1 MQDFLDM
8 SLDDLI
14 AKNKKPGGYNRN
26 ANFRPKDRDRTA
38 RVAGSGP
45 DRRFLNRLSARTTPY
60 SLIQEKVVLSGGGS
74 KAQEGTKLYI
84 SNLNSDVSNDD
95 LEFPA
100 LDVTWNIFT
109 NLSLKAQKMSL
120 IMSLER
126 AKTYFSNGQ
135 ILFSDVGEV
144 MQNTIHYDKN
154 GKSKGTAEVV
164 FVHYLDAL
172 AAIKRY
178 DTVRLDGKPLKIE
191 LVGVNVVTPHALP
204 PTGDGILGKPISAF
218 KRGEVKNVI
227 IHGEDNRR
235 GWREFKGC
243 LKNFFNKKSQIL
255 ENESLKRKVINRAA
269 SKHESISYAKEENV
283 EKRWERAVVVYRDWL
298 EEGWIE
304 ISSEKLHRKT
314 NICPL
319 FADNNSMVS

>member
-95 LEFPA
+95 LE
-100 LDVTWNIFT
+100 
-109 NLSLKAQKMSL
+109 
-120 IMSLER
+120 
-126 AKTYFSNGQ
+126 

-218 KRGEVKNVI
+218 KRGPGHGHGHGKMDIMSLLHGNNGSGRGRSRGPQLGR
-227 IHGEDNRR
+227 IHNENKVTAEDLDAELEKYRL
-235 GWREFKGC
+235 EA
-243 LKNFFNKKSQIL
+243 LQI
-255 ENESLKRKVINRAA
+255 K
-269 SKHESISYAKEENV
+269 
-283 EKRWERAVVVYRDWL
+283 
-298 EEGWIE
+298 
-304 ISSEKLHRKT
+304 
-314 NICPL
+314 
-319 FADNNSMVS
+319 